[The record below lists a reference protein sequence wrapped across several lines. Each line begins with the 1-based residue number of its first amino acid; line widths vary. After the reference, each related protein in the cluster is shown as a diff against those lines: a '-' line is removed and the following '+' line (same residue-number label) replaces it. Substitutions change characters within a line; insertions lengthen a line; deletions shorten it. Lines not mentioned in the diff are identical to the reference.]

1 MKTINFTLN
10 NGELVI
16 DDHYEFAVSDSLI
29 FSSDSDELI
38 PLKEVRFCW
47 NVNLEEYLKEDE
59 ERREELIEKAGE
71 MLKRDFIEFL
81 KKAYLNNNNK

>member
-16 DDHYEFAVSDSLI
+16 DNHYEFAISDGLI
-29 FSSDSDELI
+29 FSSDELV

-59 ERREELIEKAGE
+59 EHREELIEKAGE

-81 KKAYLNNNNK
+81 KKAYLKK

>member
-1 MKTINFTLN
+1 
-10 NGELVI
+10 GELVI
-16 DDHYEFAVSDSLI
+16 DNHYEFAISDGLI
-29 FSSDSDELI
+29 FSSDELV

-59 ERREELIEKAGE
+59 EHREELIEKAGE

-81 KKAYLNNNNK
+81 KKAYLKK